1 VLSRLGGGILAMWG
15 LLFRL
20 AELLIVILPLA
31 GTIIAAIKAFSAQ
44 TSGEV
49 SNPAIRFKQDSKTTT
64 SGLPCQLDAPPATK
78 PLKGQSMIDKVRM
91 ERSR

>member
-1 VLSRLGGGILAMWG
+1 MGVVRLGGGTGNVG

-20 AELLIVILPLA
+20 AELLIVIFPLA

-49 SNPAIRFKQDSKTTT
+49 SNPAIRFKTRQQDNDI
-64 SGLPCQLDAPPATK
+64 GVAVPARRTASNQAAQ
-78 PLKGQSMIDKVRM
+78 GTVDD
-91 ERSR
+91 